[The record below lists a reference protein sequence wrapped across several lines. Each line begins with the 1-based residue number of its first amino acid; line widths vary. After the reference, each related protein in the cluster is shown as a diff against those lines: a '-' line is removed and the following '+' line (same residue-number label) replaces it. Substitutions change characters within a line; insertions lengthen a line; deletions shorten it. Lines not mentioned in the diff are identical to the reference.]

1 MPVNTQN
8 AVAQGV
14 DLGVSQSEYN
24 RMSPRERAQLRRN
37 TPGTWAYQRA
47 NGADAE
53 TRNLASS
60 ATAGVG
66 RGTVVEQPGERAAAA
81 QRGTVGYGSGQVD
94 PRLAAAA
101 ASQQSAADAFTV
113 GYGEGQVDPRLAA
126 AVADQTTGTPSP
138 STMQATGAP
147 PTGTTTP
154 SLAGRSTNNF
164 TTISPRPY
172 FRIDPND
179 NRYDFLTG
187 QKVNTEGGNPNI
199 NTPTD
204 YRGSNTGSGGGTG
217 SGGNA
222 GSTTETFYNEFGDSY
237 TQADIDRVEELR
249 SFNESLGGGAASA
262 ELTAGERAY
271 AISQGYIGTTTDTAD
286 PDALDPRRTGAQ

>member
-14 DLGVSQSEYN
+14 DLGVTQSVYN
-24 RMSPRERAQLRRN
+24 NMSPRERAQLRRN

-60 ATAGVG
+60 ATSSAG
-66 RGTVVEQPGERAAAA
+66 RGTVVEQPGERAAYL
-81 QRGTVGYGSGQVD
+81 QRGTTGYGEGQID
-94 PRLAAAA
+94 PRLAAA

-113 GYGEGQVDPRLAA
+113 GYGEGQVDPRLAQ
-126 AVADQTTGTPSP
+126 AVADQTTDTPSP
-138 STMQATGAP
+138 STVQATGAP

-154 SLAGRSTNNF
+154 SLAGRTTRTF

-172 FRIDPND
+172 FRIDPGD

-187 QKVNTEGGNPNI
+187 QKVNTTGGQPNI
-199 NTPTD
+199 NSPT
-204 YRGSNTGSGGGTG
+204 RSPQAGNTSGGTG
-217 SGGNA
+217 TGGAA
-222 GSTTETFYNEFGDSY
+222 GSTEETFYNAFGDSY

-249 SFNESLGGGAASA
+249 SFNESLGGGASSA
-262 ELTAGERAY
+262 QLTAGERAY
-271 AISQGYIGTTTDTAD
+271 ALEQGYIGSTTDTTD
-286 PDALDPRRTGAQ
+286 PDADDPRDF